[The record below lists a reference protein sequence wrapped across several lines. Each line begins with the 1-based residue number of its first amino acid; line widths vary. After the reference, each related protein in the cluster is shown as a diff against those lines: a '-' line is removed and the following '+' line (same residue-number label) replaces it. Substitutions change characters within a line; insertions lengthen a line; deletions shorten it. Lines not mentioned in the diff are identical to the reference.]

1 MLVGNM
7 KKILICA
14 AVLLAAGCAKRPDE
28 IMATPVSA
36 DPYMQM
42 DCAQLS
48 PLKMQKDA
56 EVAQLTK
63 EQKETADQDAAAMAV
78 IHVPVGS
85 MSGNDREKDLARAKG
100 EAQAI
105 GSAYQSKS
113 CAAG

>member
-1 MLVGNM
+1 M
-7 KKILICA
+7 KKFVICA
-14 AVLLAAGCAKRPDE
+14 AVLLLAAGCAKRPDE

-48 PLKMQKDA
+48 QLKMQKDA
-56 EVAQLTK
+56 ELAKLEK
-63 EQKETADQDAAAMAV
+63 EQNQIAEHDAASMAV
-78 IHVPVGS
+78 IHVPISKVNGA
-85 MSGNDREKDLARAKG
+85 DRSEELARVKG

-105 GSAYQSKS
+105 GSAYQSKN